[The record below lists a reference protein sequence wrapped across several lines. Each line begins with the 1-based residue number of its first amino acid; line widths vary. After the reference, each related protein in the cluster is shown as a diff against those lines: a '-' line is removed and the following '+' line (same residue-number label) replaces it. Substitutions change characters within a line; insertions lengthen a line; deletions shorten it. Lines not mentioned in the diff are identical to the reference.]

1 MARARTPRL
10 FRIFYT
16 TLYTLLALIL
26 LVLLI
31 IPPADA
37 IRQALTNRQLYNV
50 FVIST
55 VYFLTA
61 LLALLFYA
69 SRLYTTRTILASIP
83 KPYLPLT
90 PADLPPKVHTLIRD
104 ALRRSAV
111 VAWNA
116 RPHTPA
122 TNTAAVDIGLACPLP
137 SATIEPTSRRL
148 AQHTHRLLRRRRRRH
163 REAEA
168 ADAALMPTAD
178 PVWGP
183 IAHAGWSPPTSPDLP
198 NLHYAPVIAELPHLI
213 EAKAVAISGA
223 TVASLALLPRP
234 AHAGLR
240 EYVVVLLELGVL
252 DGGVPWREFV
262 GGYEEA
268 RFSGRAVG
276 EGEFRGLMGLFAEVL
291 RGVRPLGGGPPV
303 VEESGS
309 EMDEED
315 EEGDEEGA
323 DESLISR
330 EGSVRK
336 EPVVRYDGGDDGM
349 AGGGLGIQISRSST
363 PRGRRSGNASLS
375 PSESW
380 VSLSAGSFASGG
392 SVVRYPELGSS
403 GGGGGEE
410 V

>member
-16 TLYTLLALIL
+16 TLYALLALIL
-26 LVLLI
+26 LALLI
-31 IPPADA
+31 IPPSDA

-50 FVIST
+50 FVIAA

-104 ALRRSAV
+104 ALRRSAL

-137 SATIEPTSRRL
+137 AETIQPTPRGL
-148 AQHTHRLLRRRRRRH
+148 AQRTHRLLRRRRRR
-163 REAEA
+163 RQEAEA

-183 IAHAGWSPPTSPDLP
+183 IAHPGWSSPTSPDLP

-213 EAKAVAISGA
+213 EAKAVALAGTTS
-223 TVASLALLPRP
+223 ASLALLPRP

-240 EYVVVLLELGVL
+240 EYILVLLELKVL
-252 DGGVPWREFV
+252 DVGVPWREFV

-268 RFSGRAVG
+268 RFSGRAVS
-276 EGEFRGLMGLFAEVL
+276 EGDFRGLMGLFAEVL
-291 RGVRPLGGGPPV
+291 RGVRPLGGGP
-303 VEESGS
+303 VEESES
-309 EMDEED
+309 EMEEED
-315 EEGDEEGA
+315 EVDDEGA
-323 DESLISR
+323 DESLLSQ
-330 EGSVRK
+330 EGSLRRGPIVK
-336 EPVVRYDGGDDGM
+336 YDGGDDAM
-349 AGGGLGIQISRSST
+349 AYGGLGIQMSRSST

-375 PSESW
+375 SSESW

-392 SVVRYPELGSS
+392 SVVRHPELGSGAGS
-403 GGGGGEE
+403 EE
-410 V
+410 I

>member
-10 FRIFYT
+10 FVIFYT
-16 TLYTLLALIL
+16 TLYALLALIL

-50 FVIST
+50 FVIAS

-61 LLALLFYA
+61 LFALLFYA

-90 PADLPPKVHTLIRD
+90 PADLPPKVHSLIRD
-104 ALRRSAV
+104 ALRRSAL

-137 SATIEPTSRRL
+137 SATIEPTSRGL
-148 AQHTHRLLRRRRRRH
+148 AQHTHRLLRRRRRRR

-183 IAHAGWSPPTSPDLP
+183 IAHVGWSPPTSPDLP

-213 EAKAVAISGA
+213 EAKAVALSGA
-223 TVASLALLPRP
+223 TAGSLALLPRR
-234 AHAGLR
+234 ASAGLR
-240 EYVVVLLELGVL
+240 EYMVVLLELKVL
-252 DGGVPWREFV
+252 DAGVPWREFV

-276 EGEFRGLMGLFAEVL
+276 EEEFRGLMGLFAEVL
-291 RGVRPLGGGPPV
+291 RGVRPLGGGP
-303 VEESGS
+303 VEESES
-309 EMDEED
+309 EMEEED
-315 EEGDEEGA
+315 ENDDDEGA
-323 DESLISR
+323 DESVVSQ
-330 EGSVRK
+330 EGSVRR
-336 EPVVRYDGGDDGM
+336 EPVARFDGGDDKM
-349 AGGGLGIQISRSST
+349 AYGGLGIQISRSST
-363 PRGRRSGNASLS
+363 PRGRRSPSASLS

-380 VSLSAGSFASGG
+380 VSLSNGSFMSGG
-392 SVVRYPELGSS
+392 SVVRHPELESGAGS
-403 GGGGGEE
+403 EE

>member
-1 MARARTPRL
+1 MARARARGL
-10 FRIFYT
+10 VVIFYT
-16 TLYTLLALIL
+16 TLYALLALIL

-50 FVIST
+50 FVITS
-55 VYFLTA
+55 VYFVTA
-61 LLALLFYA
+61 LFALLFYA

-90 PADLPPKVHTLIRD
+90 PADLPPKVHSLIRD
-104 ALRRSAV
+104 ALRRSAL

-137 SATIEPTSRRL
+137 SATIEPTSRGL
-148 AQHTHRLLRRRRRRH
+148 AQHTHRVLRRRRRRR

-213 EAKAVAISGA
+213 EAKAVALSGA
-223 TVASLALLPRP
+223 TAGSLALLPRR
-234 AHAGLR
+234 ASAGLR
-240 EYVVVLLELGVL
+240 EYMVVLLELKVL
-252 DGGVPWREFV
+252 DAGVPWREFV

-276 EGEFRGLMGLFAEVL
+276 EEEFRGLMGLFAEVL
-291 RGVRPLGGGPPV
+291 RGVRPLGGGP
-303 VEESGS
+303 VEESES
-309 EMDEED
+309 EMEEED
-315 EEGDEEGA
+315 ENDDDEGA
-323 DESLISR
+323 DESVVSQG
-330 EGSVRK
+330 GSVRR
-336 EPVVRYDGGDDGM
+336 EPIARYDGGDDKM
-349 AGGGLGIQISRSST
+349 AYGGLGIQISRSST
-363 PRGRRSGNASLS
+363 PRGRRSPSASLS

-380 VSLSAGSFASGG
+380 VSLSNGSFMSGG
-392 SVVRYPELGSS
+392 SVVRHPEL
-403 GGGGGEE
+403 GGGGGSEE

>member
-1 MARARTPRL
+1 
-10 FRIFYT
+10 
-16 TLYTLLALIL
+16 
-26 LVLLI
+26 
-31 IPPADA
+31 
-37 IRQALTNRQLYNV
+37 
-50 FVIST
+50 
-55 VYFLTA
+55 
-61 LLALLFYA
+61 
-69 SRLYTTRTILASIP
+69 
-83 KPYLPLT
+83 
-90 PADLPPKVHTLIRD
+90 
-104 ALRRSAV
+104 
-111 VAWNA
+111 
-116 RPHTPA
+116 
-122 TNTAAVDIGLACPLP
+122 
-137 SATIEPTSRRL
+137 
-148 AQHTHRLLRRRRRRH
+148 
-163 REAEA
+163 
-168 ADAALMPTAD
+168 MPTAD

-223 TVASLALLPRP
+223 TAASLALLPRP

-240 EYVVVLLELGVL
+240 EYVLVLLELKVL

-268 RFSGRAVG
+268 RFSG
-276 EGEFRGLMGLFAEVL
+276 AEVL

-315 EEGDEEGA
+315 EDDDDEGA
-323 DESLISR
+323 EESLISR

-336 EPVVRYDGGDDGM
+336 EPVARYDAGDDAM
-349 AGGGLGIQISRSST
+349 TGGGLGIQISRSST

-403 GGGGGEE
+403 GGGEE

>member
-26 LVLLI
+26 LGLLI
-31 IPPADA
+31 IAPADA

-104 ALRRSAV
+104 ALRRSAL

-148 AQHTHRLLRRRRRRH
+148 AKHTHRLLRRRRRRR

-183 IAHAGWSPPTSPDLP
+183 IAHAGWSSPTSPDLP

-213 EAKAVAISGA
+213 EAKAVALSGA
-223 TVASLALLPRP
+223 TAASLALLPRP
-234 AHAGLR
+234 VHAGLR
-240 EYVVVLLELGVL
+240 EYVLVLLELKVL

-262 GGYEEA
+262 EGYEEA
-268 RFSGRAVG
+268 RFSGRAVS

-291 RGVRPLGGGPPV
+291 RGVRPLGGGP
-303 VEESGS
+303 VEDSES
-309 EMDEED
+309 EMEEED
-315 EEGDEEGA
+315 EDDDDEGA
-323 DESLISR
+323 DESLISQ
-330 EGSVRK
+330 EGSIRRG
-336 EPVVRYDGGDDGM
+336 PIARYDGGYDAM
-349 AGGGLGIQISRSST
+349 PHEGLGIQMSERSTPST
-363 PRGRRSGNASLS
+363 PRGRRPRSASLS

-380 VSLSAGSFASGG
+380 VSLSNGSFASGG
-392 SVVRYPELGSS
+392 SVVRHPELGSGNRS
-403 GGGGGEE
+403 EE

>member
-1 MARARTPRL
+1 MARARTPGL
-10 FRIFYT
+10 FVIFYT
-16 TLYTLLALIL
+16 TLYALFALIL

-50 FVIST
+50 FVIAS

-61 LLALLFYA
+61 LFALLFYA

-90 PADLPPKVHTLIRD
+90 PADLPPKVHSLIRD
-104 ALRRSAV
+104 ALRRSAL

-137 SATIEPTSRRL
+137 SATIEPTSRGL
-148 AQHTHRLLRRRRRRH
+148 AQHTHRLLRRRRRRR

-213 EAKAVAISGA
+213 EAKAVALSGA
-223 TVASLALLPRP
+223 TAGSLALLPRR
-234 AHAGLR
+234 ASAGLR
-240 EYVVVLLELGVL
+240 EYVVVLLELKVL
-252 DGGVPWREFV
+252 DAGVPWREFV
-262 GGYEEA
+262 GWYEEA

-276 EGEFRGLMGLFAEVL
+276 EEEFRGLMGLFAEVL
-291 RGVRPLGGGPPV
+291 RGVRPLGGGP
-303 VEESGS
+303 VEESES
-309 EMDEED
+309 EMEEED
-315 EEGDEEGA
+315 ENDDDEGA
-323 DESLISR
+323 DESVVSQ
-330 EGSVRK
+330 EGSVRR
-336 EPVVRYDGGDDGM
+336 EPVARYDGGNDKM
-349 AGGGLGIQISRSST
+349 AYGGLGIQISRAST
-363 PRGRRSGNASLS
+363 PRGRRSPSASLS

-380 VSLSAGSFASGG
+380 VSLSNGSFMSGG
-392 SVVRYPELGSS
+392 SVVRHPEL
-403 GGGGGEE
+403 GGGGGSEE

>member
-10 FRIFYT
+10 FVIFYT

-26 LVLLI
+26 LALLI

-50 FVIST
+50 FVIAA

-69 SRLYTTRTILASIP
+69 SRLYTTRSILASIP

-104 ALRRSAV
+104 ALRRSAL

-137 SATIEPTSRRL
+137 SAIIEPTTRSL
-148 AQHTHRLLRRRRRRH
+148 AQTTHRLLRRRRRRR

-213 EAKAVAISGA
+213 EAKAVALSGA
-223 TVASLALLPRP
+223 TAGSLALLPRR
-234 AHAGLR
+234 ASAGLR
-240 EYVVVLLELGVL
+240 EYVGVLLELKVL
-252 DGGVPWREFV
+252 DAGVPWTEFV

-276 EGEFRGLMGLFAEVL
+276 EEEFRGLMGLFAEVL
-291 RGVRPLGGGPPV
+291 RGVRPLGGGPPLV
-303 VEESGS
+303 DESES
-309 EMDEED
+309 EMEEED
-315 EEGDEEGA
+315 EDDEEEEGA
-323 DESLISR
+323 DGEVGSR
-330 EGSVRK
+330 EGSVRR
-336 EPVVRYDGGDDGM
+336 EPVARYDGGDDKM
-349 AGGGLGIQISRSST
+349 AYGGLGIQISRAST
-363 PRGRRSGNASLS
+363 PRGRRSPSASLS

-380 VSLSAGSFASGG
+380 VSLSNGSFMSGG
-392 SVVRYPELGSS
+392 SVVRHPELGSS
-403 GGGGGEE
+403 GGSEE

>member
-10 FRIFYT
+10 FVIFYT

-50 FVIST
+50 FVISS

-61 LLALLFYA
+61 LFALLFYA

-83 KPYLPLT
+83 KPYLPIT
-90 PADLPPKVHTLIRD
+90 PADLPPKVHSLIRD
-104 ALRRSAV
+104 ALRRSAL

-137 SATIEPTSRRL
+137 SATIEPTSRSL
-148 AQHTHRLLRRRRRRH
+148 AQTTHRLLRRRRRRR

-213 EAKAVAISGA
+213 EAKAVALSGA
-223 TVASLALLPRP
+223 TAGSLALLPRR
-234 AHAGLR
+234 ASAGLR
-240 EYVVVLLELGVL
+240 EYVGVLLELGVL
-252 DGGVPWREFV
+252 DEGVPWREFV

-268 RFSGRAVG
+268 RFSGEAVG
-276 EGEFRGLMGLFAEVL
+276 EEEFRGLMGLFAEVL
-291 RGVRPLGGGPPV
+291 RGVRPLGGGE
-303 VEESGS
+303 VEESES
-309 EMDEED
+309 EMEEED
-315 EEGDEEGA
+315 EDDDEGA
-323 DESLISR
+323 GEEAVSQ
-330 EGSVRK
+330 EGSVRR
-336 EPVVRYDGGDDGM
+336 EPVARFDGGGDKM
-349 AGGGLGIQISRSST
+349 AYGGLGIQISRAST
-363 PRGRRSGNASLS
+363 PRGRRSPSASLS
-375 PSESW
+375 PTESW
-380 VSLSAGSFASGG
+380 VSLSNGSFMSGG
-392 SVVRYPELGSS
+392 SVVRHPELGN
-403 GGGGGEE
+403 GVVGEE

>member
-10 FRIFYT
+10 FVIFYT

-26 LVLLI
+26 LALLI

-50 FVIST
+50 FVIAA

-104 ALRRSAV
+104 ALRRSAL

-122 TNTAAVDIGLACPLP
+122 TTTAAVDIGLACPLP
-137 SATIEPTSRRL
+137 SATIEPTTRSL
-148 AQHTHRLLRRRRRRH
+148 AQTTHRLLLLRRRRR

-213 EAKAVAISGA
+213 EAKAVALSGA
-223 TVASLALLPRP
+223 TAGSLALLPRR
-234 AHAGLR
+234 ASAGLR
-240 EYVVVLLELGVL
+240 EYVGVLLELKVL
-252 DGGVPWREFV
+252 DAGVPWREFV
-262 GGYEEA
+262 EGYEEA

-276 EGEFRGLMGLFAEVL
+276 DEEFRGLMGLFAEVL
-291 RGVRPLGGGPPV
+291 RGVWPLGGGPPP
-303 VEESGS
+303 VEESESES
-309 EMDEED
+309 EMEEED
-315 EEGDEEGA
+315 EDDEEEGA
-323 DESLISR
+323 DEEVVSQER
-330 EGSVRK
+330 SVRRD
-336 EPVVRYDGGDDGM
+336 PIPRYDGGDDKM
-349 AGGGLGIQISRSST
+349 AYGGLGIQISRAST
-363 PRGRRSGNASLS
+363 PRGRRSPSASLS

-380 VSLSAGSFASGG
+380 VSLSNGSFMSGG
-392 SVVRYPELGSS
+392 SVVRHPELGS
-403 GGGGGEE
+403 GGGGEE